1 MRNGVEPHVKAL
13 CHKLSSVHWK
23 LRILRMLSVM
33 QSALEGILTPSD
45 ASQVVLQRHCMVF
58 LLLLQRKHTRDYPRS
73 FSTFWMPSAVYTNEA
88 IGLRVGK
95 GTVRAIIEKNTNE
108 GIGFQD
114 IFVSLQSTIMA
125 LVTDVIFRRTKR

>member
-1 MRNGVEPHVKAL
+1 
-13 CHKLSSVHWK
+13 
-23 LRILRMLSVM
+23 
-33 QSALEGILTPSD
+33 
-45 ASQVVLQRHCMVF
+45 
-58 LLLLQRKHTRDYPRS
+58 
-73 FSTFWMPSAVYTNEA
+73 MPSAVYTNEA